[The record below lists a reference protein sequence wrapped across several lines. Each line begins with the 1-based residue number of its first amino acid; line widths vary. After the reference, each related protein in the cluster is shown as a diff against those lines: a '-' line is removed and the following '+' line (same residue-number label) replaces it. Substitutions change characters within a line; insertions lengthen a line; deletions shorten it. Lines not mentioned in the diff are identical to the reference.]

1 MKMTRIILDTD
12 LSMGEPGSEI
22 DDGFALALAQ
32 ATHDIQLE
40 LVTTVNGNTDVET
53 ATLLTLELAKRL
65 GREDLPVVKGAAA
78 RLVRPNEARTAPG
91 EIRAKYGHRS
101 PAPGYAAQAIADL
114 VMSAP
119 GEITTVAIGPLTNIA
134 TAMALEPR
142 LAESIGE
149 LVIMGGVFR
158 GQTEQ
163 SHMPGEF
170 NVWSDPEAAHAVL
183 HSGVK
188 MRWVGLDVTRRV
200 RLTREHAAQMTASG
214 QPFSS
219 FAGEF
224 TTAWINRMQ
233 AEHPGDLLHADSCA
247 MHDPLAVAVVSR
259 PGLVT
264 WKPAHVDVVTGDGI
278 ARGVVVTDLLT
289 SANPPEPNC
298 RIATEI
304 DVEAFMKLFLD
315 SISSL

>member
-1 MKMTRIILDTD
+1 MILDTD

-32 ATHDIQLE
+32 ATPGIQLE
-40 LVTTVNGNTDVET
+40 LVTTVSGNTDVDT
-53 ATLLTLELAKRL
+53 ATLLTLELAARL

-78 RLVRPNEARTAPG
+78 RLVRPDQARTAP
-91 EIRAKYGHRS
+91 EAIAAKYGHRS

-119 GEITTVAIGPLTNIA
+119 GEITIVAIGPLTNIA
-134 TAMALEPR
+134 TALALEPR
-142 LAESIGE
+142 LAASVAE
-149 LVIMGGVFR
+149 LVVMGGVFR

-163 SHMPGEF
+163 ARMPGEF

-183 HSGVK
+183 HSGMR
-188 MRWVGLDVTRRV
+188 MRWVGLDVTQQV
-200 RLTREHAAQMTASG
+200 RLTREHAARLTASG
-214 QPFSS
+214 RPFGS

-224 TTAWINRMQ
+224 TAAWIDRMKAQ
-233 AEHPGDLLHADSCA
+233 HPGDPLHADSCA
-247 MHDPLAVAVVSR
+247 MHDPLAVAVVTR

-264 WKPAHVDVVTGDGI
+264 WKPAYVDVVTGDGI

-289 SANPPEPNC
+289 SAEPPEPNC
-298 RIATEI
+298 RIATGI
-304 DVEAFMKLFLD
+304 DVEAFMKVFLD
-315 SISSL
+315 SVSSL

>member
-1 MKMTRIILDTD
+1 MTRMILDTD

-32 ATHDIQLE
+32 ALPDIQLE

-53 ATLLTLELAKRL
+53 ATLLTMELAERL
-65 GREDLPVVKGAAA
+65 GRRDLPVVRGAAA
-78 RLVRPNEARTAPG
+78 RLVRPNEARSAP
-91 EIRAKYGHRS
+91 EAIRSKYGHRT

-119 GEITTVAIGPLTNIA
+119 GEITIVAIGPLTNIA
-134 TAMALEPR
+134 AAMALEPR
-142 LAESIGE
+142 LAESVGE
-149 LVIMGGVFR
+149 LVIMGGIFR

-183 HSGVK
+183 HSGVRV
-188 MRWVGLDVTRRV
+188 RWVGLDVTLQV

-214 QPFSS
+214 QPFGS

-224 TTAWINRMQ
+224 TTAWIDRMK
-233 AEHPGDLLHADSCA
+233 AANPGDPLYADSCA

-259 PGLVT
+259 PDLVT
-264 WKPAHVDVVTGDGI
+264 WRPARVDVVTGDGI

-304 DVEAFMKLFLD
+304 DVEEFMKLFLD
-315 SISSL
+315 SVSSL